1 MAQTGGSEAPTP
13 VLTFNLDEG
22 SADLYIDGNKM
33 DYWLPLM
40 FANLDLKKCR
50 VAEPEDAKDMATVEV
65 MKDLKPINPEEAANR
80 VVPELSPNDFR
91 HNLVNSEA
99 AKKDLIAGVYVQ
111 VEDNVVNQW
120 IIYLAGPV
128 KKRKT
133 TVPKQWTELGL
144 NWGEGT
150 FIHFE
155 VDPKNIR
162 FNPNS
167 SVSNWLS
174 FDEIQLTYPKEISTD
189 QKSRLLFRYS
199 IKPST
204 KIEALKLYVEMLLLP
219 RGKTLKHLP
228 EAKKLIMNS
237 AAALTMP
244 FYGQNQPIVWD
255 GEDASSQIMF
265 MPMFGTFN
273 SSFRPTDST
282 VRRII
287 YDIMREMEAGQSTNK
302 ADLLHRFLEDPKS
315 KLVFKEKI
323 LKIAAVP
330 EKHLMDPPTDDTQQ
344 SSGKLIKINKSNIR
358 ALASSKYDRESK
370 FSPLSKAKLKG
381 STPS

>member
-1 MAQTGGSEAPTP
+1 MAHTGGSEAPTP
-13 VLTFNLDEG
+13 VLTFSLDEG
-22 SADLYIDGNKM
+22 SADLYINGNKM

-40 FANLDLKKCR
+40 FANLDFKKCS
-50 VAEPEDAKDMATVEV
+50 VAEPEDAKDMAIVEV

-99 AKKDLIAGVYVQ
+99 AKKGLIAGVYVQ
-111 VEDNVVNQW
+111 VKDNAVNQW

-144 NWGEGT
+144 NWGEST

-174 FDEIQLTYPKEISTD
+174 FDEMQLTYPREISTD
-189 QKSRLLFRYS
+189 QKSRLVFRYS

-219 RGKTLKHLP
+219 RGKTLDHLP

-255 GEDASSQIMF
+255 GDDASSQIMF
-265 MPMFGTFN
+265 MPMFGTF
-273 SSFRPTDST
+273 R
-282 VRRII
+282 
-287 YDIMREMEAGQSTNK
+287 QQLSTN
-302 ADLLHRFLEDPKS
+302 RFYS
-315 KLVFKEKI
+315 KKDNL
-323 LKIAAVP
+323 
-330 EKHLMDPPTDDTQQ
+330 
-344 SSGKLIKINKSNIR
+344 
-358 ALASSKYDRESK
+358 
-370 FSPLSKAKLKG
+370 
-381 STPS
+381 